1 MQGAPSIGLGVAVAA
16 ALRSPVAVVAMM
28 MAPVVMVPVVVPP
41 VMMAPAREVADAARA
56 VIGPDHPATVR
67 IIIVGRRVVEAPE
80 VMPVM
85 EKVRPEVGVAISA
98 MAEATVAITAAVED
112 RACAK
117 AAAVEYGATASEST
131 AMKRR
136 AAASKTTAAVETAA
150 VATAMTATMSAAN
163 LGR

>member
-1 MQGAPSIGLGVAVAA
+1 
-16 ALRSPVAVVAMM
+16 MM
-28 MAPVVMVPVVVPP
+28 TPVVPP
-41 VMMAPAREVADAARA
+41 VVVTMPMAIVADPARA

-67 IIIVGRRVVEAPE
+67 IIGVGRRVVEAPE
-80 VMPVM
+80 VMPVV
-85 EKVRPEVGVAISA
+85 ENVRPEVGVAISA
-98 MAEATVAITAAVED
+98 MAEATIAITAAVED
-112 RACAK
+112 WGCAK